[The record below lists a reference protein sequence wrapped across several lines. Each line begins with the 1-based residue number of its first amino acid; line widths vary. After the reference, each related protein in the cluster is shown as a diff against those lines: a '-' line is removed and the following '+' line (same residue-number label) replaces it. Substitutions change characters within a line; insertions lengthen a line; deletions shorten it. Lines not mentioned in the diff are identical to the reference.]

1 MLSEVQRLLK
11 MTPVSDGDIDVG
23 YAALRFLDLLVML
36 GPEEFLIMQV
46 SEYVC
51 VCVCVCVLFCGS
63 WICL

>member
-46 SEYVC
+46 M
-51 VCVCVCVLFCGS
+51 
-63 WICL
+63 